1 MGPVSVLARQLQD
14 KQISVRAQAAEQLS
28 RHGAEA
34 CDAAVD
40 LVQACGDDES
50 VREWAV
56 AALEELG
63 PPPVGSLRKLSALV
77 TDANELVAYWA
88 VTLLGR
94 SGSDAVSV
102 APALSSVLSTSPHPA
117 VRQRAAWALGE
128 IGDASPAAVA
138 ALEQAQGAADPRL
151 ARLAAQA
158 IAQLQSSG

>member
-1 MGPVSVLARQLQD
+1 M
-14 KQISVRAQAAEQLS
+14 E
-28 RHGAEA
+28 
-34 CDAAVD
+34 

-63 PPPVGSLRKLSALV
+63 PPPVGALRKLSALV

-94 SGSDAVSV
+94 SGSDAAAV
-102 APALSSVLSTSPHPA
+102 APVLSSVLSTSPHPA

-128 IGDASPAAVA
+128 IGDASPATVA
-138 ALEQAQGAADPRL
+138 ALEQVQGCRRSAVGQISSSSDRTAAIERL
-151 ARLAAQA
+151 TLWIKDDCAELM
-158 IAQLQSSG
+158 